1 MDLDLLPTFD
11 AKSIEKFVKRHWK
24 EINLL
29 QLIQQELEVQ
39 NCPLLG
45 FIEGPPTMNGDP
57 HLGHLRGRIIK
68 DSWFRIK
75 TLQKNRVVF
84 RAGWDTQGLPVEL
97 QAEKELGLTGSK
109 IENIQKVGAERLVQA
124 CKDLIHRY
132 NAKWIESD
140 ELLGMSFDYS
150 KAYWTYKD
158 EYIER
163 EWRYLQRAWEQGILR
178 EGFRVVPY
186 CPSCQTSLSNA
197 EVSQGYEN
205 VEDPSLYYKVRLVDQ
220 DVFLVVWTT
229 MPFTLV
235 TDELVA
241 VNPETKYVYVKT
253 GHEIWILANER
264 LEELFDY
271 LNIQD
276 FEIIRTV
283 LGRDLEGQRYVHP
296 FLQMI
301 PGLETLTKTG
311 KIHLV
316 VAESFVDTN
325 TGSGIVHLSPANGE
339 MDFHIATKRGIPL
352 FVPIDDKVMFTED
365 AGIFNKL
372 FVRDADSLVI
382 QKLKSTGHYIKAGRI
397 KHSYPTC
404 WRSHH
409 KLVWLSRREFF
420 YMTEILGSKP
430 LDAAENVK
438 YYFTSSRNR
447 FIEIIKEKV
456 PWCITR
462 ERLWG
467 TPLPIWSC
475 IACKKKD
482 LLSTRKQIVDRA
494 ISLPDGEQ
502 FPLHRP
508 QLDRINIKCDLCGST
523 MHREQ
528 FVLDTW
534 HNSGAA
540 PYASLTDTEYHEL
553 VPSQFLTEGID
564 QTRGWAYTML
574 LENIILSGSALSPY
588 QSFLFQGHVLDE
600 KGNKMSKSLGNVID
614 SIHFLTDNPVDIVRY
629 YFMWKSSPS
638 ESLNFDIKEMSSRPH
653 QIISTLYYLH
663 IYFAQNSEYD
673 KYDRQSHSLDW
684 TKGRNLFSISEIWIL
699 SKFQDLI
706 SNFAA
711 AFDQCRFHEAAKLL
725 EEFIINFL
733 SQTYIPIVRN
743 DLWDDSQES
752 WERRICVYSVLN
764 HILKNIDIILHPISP
779 FVTEYLYL
787 TCFRDHESVILE
799 TWPNPSNEH
808 VNHDVEAGFDLLKNI
823 ISLTNSARMKAKLK
837 RRWPI
842 SEVLIF
848 STNIHSLDRPDLAE
862 ILRNQINA
870 QNCRLVEIPSF
881 KSQASKLRSLLTNG
895 APISLEMHIS
905 AKSVAPRVKNKI
917 TPLMQEFEKIDKINI
932 LRSLN
937 AESKITVNV
946 LNEKIELE
954 ENDLVMEYSPL
965 DGYSSAELDGLVV
978 FISSSRSNYL
988 IRLGFLRDL
997 ARNLQQ
1003 LRKEHGRTP
1012 TDILPIAHV
1021 ARLDKSEIEYLSQQK
1036 DELKFL
1042 VRVKEITFSAKALDG
1057 VTYKA
1062 INLDG
1067 RQILISI

>member
-1 MDLDLLPTFD
+1 MDLLPTFD
-11 AKSIEKFVKRHWK
+11 AKAIEKFVKEHWEK
-24 EINLL
+24 ANLL
-29 QLIQQELEVQ
+29 QLIQKELEVQ
-39 NCPLLG
+39 KYPPLG

-57 HLGHLRGRIIK
+57 HLGHLRGRVIK
-68 DSWFRIK
+68 DAWFRIK

-124 CKDLIHRY
+124 CIDLIHRY
-132 NAKWIESD
+132 NAKWIQSD

-150 KAYWTYKD
+150 QAYWTYKD

-163 EWRYLQRAWEQGILR
+163 EWRYLQRAWEQGILK

-197 EVSQGYEN
+197 EVNQGYEN
-205 VEDPSLYYKVRLVDQ
+205 VEDPSLYYKVSLIDQ
-220 DVFLVVWTT
+220 NVFLVVWTT

-241 VNPETKYVYVKT
+241 VNPEAEYAYVKT
-253 GHEIWILANER
+253 GQEVWVLARER

-271 LNIQD
+271 LDIRE
-276 FEIIRTV
+276 FEIIKIV
-283 LGRDLEGQRYVHP
+283 LGKELEGQRYTHP
-296 FLQMI
+296 FLAMI
-301 PGLETLTKTG
+301 PGLETLSKTG

-316 VAESFVDTN
+316 VAESFVDTK
-325 TGSGIVHLSPANGE
+325 TGSGIVHLAPANGE
-339 MDFHIATKRGIPL
+339 MDFQIATKRGIPL
-352 FVPIDDKVMFTED
+352 FAPIDDRVMFTKD
-365 AGIFNKL
+365 AGVFNQL
-372 FVRDADSLVI
+372 FVRDADALVI
-382 QKLKSTGHYIKAGRI
+382 EKLKSTGHYVKAGRI
-397 KHSYPTC
+397 KHQYPTC

-409 KLVWLSRREFF
+409 KLVWLSRREYF
-420 YMTEILGSKP
+420 YMTETLGTKP
-430 LDAAENVK
+430 LDAAQSVK
-438 YYFTSSRNR
+438 YFFNAPMNR

-475 IACKKKD
+475 VNCKKKD
-482 LLSTRKQIVDRA
+482 LLWSRKQVIERA

-508 QLDRINIKCDLCGST
+508 QLDRINLKCDLCGAI
-523 MHREQ
+523 MQREQ

-534 HNSGAA
+534 HNSGGA
-540 PYASLTDTEYHEL
+540 PYASLTDSEYYEL
-553 VPSQFLTEGID
+553 VPVQFLTEGID

-574 LENIILSGSALSPY
+574 LENIILSGSPISPY

-614 SIHFLTDNPVDIVRY
+614 SIPFLTNNPVDIIRY
-629 YFMWKSSPS
+629 YFLWKSSPA
-638 ESLNFDIKEMSSRPH
+638 ESLNFDVREMLSRPH

-663 IYFAQNSEYD
+663 IYFYQNSTYD
-673 KYDRQSHSLDW
+673 KYDPKSHSLDW
-684 TKGRNLFSISEIWIL
+684 TKSRNLLSISEVWIL

-706 SNFAA
+706 SDFSA
-711 AFDQCRFHEAAKLL
+711 AFDECRFHEAAKLL

-743 DLWDDSQES
+743 DLWDDNQES
-752 WERRICVYSVLN
+752 WDRRISVYSVLN
-764 HILKNIDIILHPISP
+764 HILKNLDIMLHPISP

-787 TCFRDHESVILE
+787 MCFKDNESVMLE
-799 TWPNPSNEH
+799 KWPMPDNDYADRN
-808 VNHDVEAGFDLLKNI
+808 VESGFDFLKNV
-823 ISLTNSARMKAKLK
+823 ISLSNSARMKAKLK

-842 SEVLIF
+842 NEVLIF
-848 STNIHSLDRPDLAE
+848 SNDIRFLNNPVLME

-870 QNCRLVEIPSF
+870 QNCRLIEIPSF
-881 KSQASKLRSLLTNG
+881 KSQTSKLNSLIANG
-895 APISLEMHIS
+895 APIGVEMHIS
-905 AKSVAPRVKNKI
+905 TRSVAPRVKSKI
-917 TPLMQEFEKIDKINI
+917 APLIQGFKEIDKIKV
-932 LRSLN
+932 LRSLD
-937 AESKITVNV
+937 AEGKITVNV
-946 LNEKIELE
+946 LGEKIELE
-954 ENDLVMEYSPL
+954 ENDLDIEYFPL
-965 DGYSSAELDGLVV
+965 DGYSSVELDGLVV
-978 FISSSRSNYL
+978 FISTSRSSHL
-988 IRLGFLRDL
+988 IKMGFLRDL

-1003 LRKEHGRTP
+1003 LRKEHGRNP
-1012 TDILPIAHV
+1012 TDILPVAHV
-1021 ARLDKSEIEYLSQQK
+1021 ARLNESEIEDLSQLK

-1042 VRVKEITFSAKALDG
+1042 VRVNEVIFSLDALGG
-1057 VTYKA
+1057 VSYKT
-1062 INLDG
+1062 IDLDG

>member
-1 MDLDLLPTFD
+1 MLPTFD
-11 AKSIEKFVKRHWK
+11 AKAIEKFVKERWNK
-24 EINLL
+24 VNLL
-29 QLIQQELEVQ
+29 QLIQRELG
-39 NCPLLG
+39 NCPLVG

-57 HLGHLRGRIIK
+57 HLGHLRGRVIK
-68 DSWFRIK
+68 DAWFRIK
-75 TLQKNRVVF
+75 TLQKYRVVF

-109 IENIQKVGAERLVQA
+109 IENIQKVGAERLVEA
-124 CKDLIHRY
+124 CISLIHRY

-140 ELLGMSFDYS
+140 KLLGMSFDYS
-150 KAYWTYKD
+150 SAYWTYKD

-163 EWRYLQRAWEQGILR
+163 EWRYLQRAWEQGILK

-197 EVSQGYEN
+197 EVNQGYEN
-205 VEDPSLYYKVRLVDQ
+205 VEDPSLYYKVKLVDQ
-220 DVFLVVWTT
+220 NVFLVVWTT

-241 VNPETKYVYVKT
+241 VNPDAKYAYVKA
-253 GHEIWILANER
+253 GKEIWVLAIER

-271 LNIQD
+271 LDIRE

-283 LGRDLEGQRYVHP
+283 LGRELEGQRYIHP
-296 FLQMI
+296 FLHMI
-301 PGLETLTKTG
+301 PGLETLANGGT
-311 KIHLV
+311 IHLI
-316 VAESFVDTN
+316 VAESFVDTG

-339 MDFHIATKRGIPL
+339 MDFQIATKRGIPL
-352 FVPIDDKVMFTED
+352 FAPIDDRVMFTEE

-372 FVRDADSLVI
+372 FVRDADALVI
-382 QKLKSTGHYIKAGRI
+382 QKLKSTSHYIKAGRI
-397 KHSYPTC
+397 KHQYPTC

-409 KLVWLSRREFF
+409 KLVWLSRREYF
-420 YMTEILGSKP
+420 YMTEILGPKP
-430 LDAAENVK
+430 LDAAQGVK
-438 YYFTSSRNR
+438 YYFTASRNR

-475 IACKKKD
+475 TNCKKKD
-482 LLSTRKQIVDRA
+482 LLHTRKQIVERA

-508 QLDRINIKCDLCGST
+508 QLDRINIRCDLCGSI
-523 MHREQ
+523 MQREQ

-540 PYASLTDTEYHEL
+540 PYASLTDSEYHEL
-553 VPSQFLTEGID
+553 IPSQFLTEGID

-574 LENIILSGSALSPY
+574 LENVILSGSAASPY

-614 SIHFLTDNPVDIVRY
+614 SVKFLSDNPVDIIRY
-629 YFMWKSSPS
+629 YFLWKSSPS
-638 ESLNFDIKEMSSRPH
+638 ESLNFDIREMSSRPH

-663 IYFAQNSEYD
+663 VYFSQNSTYD
-673 KYDRQSHSLDW
+673 KYDPKSHSLDW
-684 TKGRNLFSISEIWIL
+684 AESRNLLSVSEIWLL
-699 SKFQDLI
+699 SKFQFLI
-706 SNFAA
+706 SNFVK
-711 AFDQCRFHEAAKLL
+711 AFDECRFHEAAKLL

-743 DLWDDSQES
+743 DLWDDSRES
-752 WERRICVYSVLN
+752 WERRISIYSVLN
-764 HILKNIDIILHPISP
+764 HVLKNIDIILHPISP

-787 TCFRDHESVILE
+787 MCFKDNESVILE
-799 TWPNPSNEH
+799 KWPIPSNDY
-808 VNHDVEAGFDLLKNI
+808 VNHDVESGFDLLKNI
-823 ISLTNSARMKAKLK
+823 ISLSNAARMKAKLK
-837 RRWPI
+837 RRWPVN
-842 SEVLIF
+842 EALIF
-848 STNIHSLDRPDLAE
+848 STNIRFLDRPDLTE

-870 QNCRLVEIPSF
+870 QTCRLIEIPSF
-881 KSQASKLRSLLTNG
+881 KSQTSKLSSLLTKD

-905 AKSVAPRVKNKI
+905 TKSVAPRVKSKI
-917 TPLMQEFEKIDKINI
+917 TPLIQEFEKLDKAKV
-932 LRSLN
+932 LQSLIRDG
-937 AESKITVNV
+937 KITVNI
-946 LNEKIELE
+946 LNDQIELD
-954 ENDLVMEYSPL
+954 ENDLIMEYFPL
-965 DGYSSAELDGLVV
+965 GGYSSVELDGLVV
-978 FISSSRSNYL
+978 FISTSRSTYL
-988 IRLGFLRDL
+988 IKLGFLRDL
-997 ARNLQQ
+997 ARNMQQ
-1003 LRKEHGRTP
+1003 LRKEHGRNP

-1021 ARLDKSEIEYLSQQK
+1021 ARLEKSEIEDLSQLK

-1042 VRVKEITFSAKALDG
+1042 VRVDEIVFSLNALDD
-1057 VTYKA
+1057 VNYEA
-1062 INLDG
+1062 IDLDG
-1067 RQILISI
+1067 REILISI